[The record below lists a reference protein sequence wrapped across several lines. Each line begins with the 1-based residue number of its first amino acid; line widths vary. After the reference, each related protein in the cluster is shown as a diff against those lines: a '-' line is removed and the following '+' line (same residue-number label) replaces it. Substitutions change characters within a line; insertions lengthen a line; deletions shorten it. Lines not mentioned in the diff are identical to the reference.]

1 MELPCRVGLLSSEPS
16 TKGQYEVIYPS
27 SSIQAEPPVAVVD
40 QIAEKH
46 GTIKVAQAYLEYL
59 YTDEGQEIIAKHHYR
74 PRSAAVAAKYAS
86 SFPQLKTYTVDD
98 LFGGWRKAQQTYFA
112 DGALFDQIYVKK

>member
-59 YTDEGQEIIAKHHYR
+59 YTDEGQEIS
-74 PRSAAVAAKYAS
+74 RSITIGRAQ
-86 SFPQLKTYTVDD
+86 PQSRRNTRAH
-98 LFGGWRKAQQTYFA
+98 FRS
-112 DGALFDQIYVKK
+112 